1 MIGHRYAVS
10 TVRRLGAVLV
20 LALSALLLSA
30 RPIDAQELP
39 RLSATVNDLANVI
52 DPTNAAELDRRIR
65 ALQAASGDAV
75 VVATVPT
82 IAPYST
88 IEEYAVKLFER
99 AGIGDRAKD
108 NGLLIVLAIQE
119 RGVRVE
125 VGYGL
130 EGLVTDGY
138 SGETIRQVMLPEFRN
153 GRYGDGL
160 LAGATRLINHIAEQ
174 RGVTLADVP
183 QERPTPNADGPSLS
197 QVIVT
202 LIILIVIA
210 NMIRR
215 NGGGGR
221 PLRRGGWGG
230 IGGLGGFGGGF
241 GGGGFGGGFGG
252 GGGGGGGFGGFGGG
266 SSGGGGAS
274 GRW

>member
-1 MIGHRYAVS
+1 MSNPARPSVITRALGLLLAGV
-10 TVRRLGAVLV
+10 LGA
-20 LALSALLLSA
+20 ALLA
-30 RPIDAQELP
+30 GAPAHAQDLP
-39 RLSATVNDLANVI
+39 RLTAPVNDLAHVI
-52 DPTNAAELDRRIR
+52 DPANAAELDRRIR
-65 ALQAASGDAV
+65 VLQTASGDAI

-82 IAPYST
+82 FAPYSS

-99 AGIGDRAKD
+99 AGIGDRSKD
-108 NGLLIVLAIQE
+108 TGLLIVVAVQE
-119 RGVRVE
+119 RSIRIE

-138 SGETIRQVMLPEFRN
+138 SGETIRQAILPAFRD

-160 LAGATRLINHIAEQ
+160 LAGTTRVINHIAEQ
-174 RGVTLADVP
+174 RGITLTDVP
-183 QERPTPNADGPSLS
+183 ADRSRRTGDGPSLS
-197 QVIVT
+197 QVIIT
-202 LIILIVIA
+202 LIVLIAIA

-215 NGGGGR
+215 GGGGTS
-221 PLRRGGWGG
+221 LRRSGWGG

-252 GGGGGGGFGGFGGG
+252 GSGGGGGFGGFGGG